1 MLVSNKKPNSGAA
14 KDAFHEISI
23 SRQFNLDSTD
33 LECSFTFL
41 CCPVLA
47 PISPILA
54 SLFFLFIKD
63 YTQPLTF
70 VFQKE
75 RLGPFAKLISPIE
88 RIRWLFLLFLH
99 LLCSWNSCCSGR
111 CDQWPRFYLLVK
123 AESGTAIR
131 DIRILISNQIETL
144 IAYGLFQ
151 WTEIYGS
158 VSYLNWYLIHPTIY
172 NISYIQVLGSFAVS
186 TVSSAF
192 TSCSSQWEEDAIWSL
207 SSQEMA
213 AFKKSE
219 FCTVLSVQ
227 LLYCTS

>member
-1 MLVSNKKPNSGAA
+1 MLLSNKKPNSGAA

-63 YTQPLTF
+63 SPHSTTHFFLPEGETGL
-70 VFQKE
+70 
-75 RLGPFAKLISPIE
+75 LAKLISPIE

-131 DIRILISNQIETL
+131 DIRILISNQRETL
-144 IAYGLFQ
+144 IAYGLF
-151 WTEIYGS
+151 
-158 VSYLNWYLIHPTIY
+158 
-172 NISYIQVLGSFAVS
+172 
-186 TVSSAF
+186 
-192 TSCSSQWEEDAIWSL
+192 
-207 SSQEMA
+207 
-213 AFKKSE
+213 
-219 FCTVLSVQ
+219 
-227 LLYCTS
+227 